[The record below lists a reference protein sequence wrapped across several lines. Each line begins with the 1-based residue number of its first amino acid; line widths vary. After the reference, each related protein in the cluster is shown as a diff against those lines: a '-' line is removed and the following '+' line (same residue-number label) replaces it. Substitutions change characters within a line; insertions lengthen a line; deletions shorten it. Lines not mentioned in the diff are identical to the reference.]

1 MAEPYAI
8 ACPAA
13 STAAPLAL
21 AALGTILGRM
31 ISKIILVVL
40 AIIIVFVLYQRF
52 TAVRISGREARS
64 LVSEGAMLVD
74 VRSPGEFS
82 GGHLEGAIS
91 IPIQELT
98 GRTDELGDKNGP
110 IVLYCKSG
118 ARSAMAKRLLESQ
131 GFTQVH
137 DMGSMRS
144 W

>member
-1 MAEPYAI
+1 
-8 ACPAA
+8 
-13 STAAPLAL
+13 
-21 AALGTILGRM
+21 M

-40 AIIIVFVLYQRF
+40 AIIVVFVLYQRF
-52 TAVRISGREARS
+52 TAVRISGSEARS

-118 ARSAMAKRLLESQ
+118 ARSAMAKRLLGSQ